1 MRWDRRR
8 KGEKRKI
15 MTYRKYRALK
25 TTVGGITFD
34 SCLEAKRYTQLK
46 ILETAGAIKN
56 LQIQPKFRLMDS
68 FKYDGQTIRAID
80 YIADFMYEE
89 DGKRIVEDVKGIRT
103 KDYII
108 KSKLFIKKCILEL
121 KYVDEFREMKRGDF

>member
-1 MRWDRRR
+1 MS
-8 KGEKRKI
+8 
-15 MTYRKYRALK
+15 YSKYRAFK

-34 SCLEAKRYTQLK
+34 SGLEARRYTQLK
-46 ILETAGAIKN
+46 ILEAAGTIKN
-56 LQIQPKFRLMDS
+56 VQIQPKFRLMDS
-68 FKYDGQTIRAID
+68 FKYDGKTIRAID

-89 DGKRIVEDVKGIRT
+89 NGKRIVEDVKGIRT

-108 KSKLFIKKCILEL
+108 KSKLFIKKYILEL

>member
-1 MRWDRRR
+1 
-8 KGEKRKI
+8 

-46 ILETAGAIKN
+46 MLEKAGTIKN
-56 LQIQPKFRLMDS
+56 VQIQPKFRLMNS
-68 FKYDGQTIRAID
+68 FKYNGKTIKAID

-89 DGKRIVEDVKGIRT
+89 DGKKIVEDVKGIRT
-103 KDYII
+103 KEYII
-108 KSKLFIKKCILEL
+108 KSKLFIKKYILEL

>member
-1 MRWDRRR
+1 MA
-8 KGEKRKI
+8 
-15 MTYRKYRALK
+15 YSKYRAFK
-25 TTVGGITFD
+25 ATVGGITFD
-34 SCLEAKRYTQLK
+34 SGLEAKRYTQLK
-46 ILETAGAIKN
+46 ILETAGTIKN

-68 FKYDGQTIRAID
+68 YKYDGKTIRAID

-108 KSKLFIKKCILEL
+108 KSKLFIKKYILEL
-121 KYVDEFREMKRGDF
+121 EYVDEFREMKKGDF